1 MNAEVPRRGGARAEA
16 AGQAA
21 RRYGRTASLLS
32 VAVGVTGFIVYL
44 YFALA
49 SHNLDPADYGNVA
62 TLWLVVFVT
71 VATLYRPVEQLLSR
85 TIAERHAREGFR
97 GRPLKVAA
105 TIQAIVALT
114 VTAICLAL
122 RVPIEDELLSGS
134 STLYWIMV
142 VSIAAYAGTFFAR
155 GFFAGHRRFGLYS
168 AVLLSDACT
177 RILFPL
183 AVAVGIASGT
193 TAIALGI
200 VAGPLV
206 SLSFVPAVVAIA
218 WRGGIKR
225 EPEPKAEPEPRNA
238 PAQPAGAQGPEFTL
252 AQGSGFAAAVL
263 LIVFS
268 EQLFLSSGAL
278 ILRVTEGALA
288 TAFIFNVLMLARA
301 PIYLFQAVATSLLPH
316 LTRLRYR
323 PGMGGEDA
331 FRLSVRVT
339 VGAVVAFATL
349 VAAVVLIAGPDLMQ
363 IAFGDTF
370 SYDRTGLLIVT
381 VGMGFYLT
389 AATLSQAAL
398 AQGQARRAAI
408 CWIGCAV
415 AYVGW
420 VLTPILDEF
429 RRVEVG
435 FAFASA
441 VLCALLYALYQRPH
455 PRTEDAVR
463 PDSPQEIEARLA
475 AADEAG

>member
-1 MNAEVPRRGGARAEA
+1 
-16 AGQAA
+16 
-21 RRYGRTASLLS
+21 
-32 VAVGVTGFIVYL
+32 
-44 YFALA
+44 
-49 SHNLDPADYGNVA
+49 
-62 TLWLVVFVT
+62 
-71 VATLYRPVEQLLSR
+71 
-85 TIAERHAREGFR
+85 
-97 GRPLKVAA
+97 
-105 TIQAIVALT
+105 
-114 VTAICLAL
+114 
-122 RVPIEDELLSGS
+122 
-134 STLYWIMV
+134 
-142 VSIAAYAGTFFAR
+142 
-155 GFFAGHRRFGLYS
+155 
-168 AVLLSDACT
+168 
-177 RILFPL
+177 
-183 AVAVGIASGT
+183 
-193 TAIALGI
+193 
-200 VAGPLV
+200 
-206 SLSFVPAVVAIA
+206 
-218 WRGGIKR
+218 
-225 EPEPKAEPEPRNA
+225 
-238 PAQPAGAQGPEFTL
+238 
-252 AQGSGFAAAVL
+252 
-263 LIVFS
+263 
-268 EQLFLSSGAL
+268 
-278 ILRVTEGALA
+278 
-288 TAFIFNVLMLARA
+288 
-301 PIYLFQAVATSLLPH
+301 
-316 LTRLRYR
+316 
-323 PGMGGEDA
+323 MGGEDA

-435 FAFASA
+435 FAFGSA